1 MTHLFGKEKF
11 VRPFCAAL
19 ITDTQDWHLVFSSA
33 FGLGCCTE
41 GEHAVHEQAG
51 NFTHAA
57 VSGR

>member
-1 MTHLFGKEKF
+1 